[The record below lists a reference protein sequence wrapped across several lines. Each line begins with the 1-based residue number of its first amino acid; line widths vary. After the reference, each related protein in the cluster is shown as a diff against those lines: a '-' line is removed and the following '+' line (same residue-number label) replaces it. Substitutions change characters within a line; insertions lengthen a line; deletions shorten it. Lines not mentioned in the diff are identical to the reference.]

1 MYKLII
7 ADDESRI
14 RERLKNI
21 MNWRDLGFEVTDLFS
36 DGQEIIEYLDY
47 IVPDVILT
55 DIKMNHVSGLDLAK
69 YVFEHK
75 LPCKVVLI
83 SGYKEFELALQG
95 MRYGAEDYL
104 LKPIEIDRIR
114 EVFVKIRSQLDEK
127 MAQQKKEKSTILLLE
142 ERFFANVVMGVVEST
157 EYIRSCMEILYP
169 EIVAEECPCFVADI
183 YIEDYDHFM
192 KEIWEYSFDQFEM
205 NMGNFLKI
213 YKNTCC
219 FHIVYKADNL
229 IEVIGFCVEKAD
241 SFLTEKTVQQS
252 LKELVCEMEQNFR
265 FQVNCKLRHI
275 YSSIYEI
282 GHARCHLFEQGGDDE
297 MLAQYVKEQKI
308 W

>member
-282 GHARCHLFEQGGDDE
+282 GHARSHLFEQGGDDE